1 MVNKINL
8 GILVSGSGT
17 NLQSIIDNCKSD
29 RIDALVKVV
38 ISDSPEAFAI
48 ERAKKNNIDTVTVV
62 RSEFDSRKSFEKKIV
77 EILQSHKVELVCLAG
92 FMRIIGKTL
101 LGAYPNRII
110 NIHPALLPSFPGLD
124 GQKQAYDY
132 GVKIAGCTMHF
143 VDDKVDHGPII
154 CQSSVPVM
162 EDDTPQTLKDRI
174 LEEEHRIYPQAIQ
187 LYAEGKLKIKNRRVY
202 ILNESDKG

>member
-1 MVNKINL
+1 MNKINL